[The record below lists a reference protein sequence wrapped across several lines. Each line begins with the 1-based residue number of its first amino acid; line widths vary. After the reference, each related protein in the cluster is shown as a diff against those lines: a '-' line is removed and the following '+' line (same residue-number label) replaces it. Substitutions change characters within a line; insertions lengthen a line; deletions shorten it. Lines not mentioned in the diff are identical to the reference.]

1 MDDIILTGDHVE
13 ETGNLKCFLTHEFE
27 IKDLGNLKY
36 FLGMEIAR
44 SKMGIAISQ
53 HKYVLDL
60 LKQTMMLG
68 CKPIDTPMD
77 YTTKLGTIKGSAL
90 MDKGRYQRHVG
101 QLIYLSH
108 TRPDILF
115 LVRIVSQFMNNPNE
129 EHMKVAYRIL
139 RCLKMTPRKG
149 LYFKR
154 TQKRNMEIFS
164 DVD

>member
-13 ETGNLKCFLTHEFE
+13 TCKLKCFLTHEFE

-77 YTTKLGTIKGSAL
+77 YTTKL
-90 MDKGRYQRHVG
+90 
-101 QLIYLSH
+101 
-108 TRPDILF
+108 
-115 LVRIVSQFMNNPNE
+115 
-129 EHMKVAYRIL
+129 
-139 RCLKMTPRKG
+139 
-149 LYFKR
+149 
-154 TQKRNMEIFS
+154 
-164 DVD
+164 